1 MKNKLIYLS
10 FLTVFICSNIVK
22 AQDCTNDYWGSQ
34 TLYEPP
40 VAPLT
45 PSPED
50 YKPIFINYI
59 GRNGAEHLL
68 KDVST
73 SFVYNLLQKADSA
86 HALKVDGNN
95 LRKMLTMLQN
105 VEKLKIDKIS
115 FAGIEEQR
123 GIGFRMLSSYGNVFI
138 NRKCVVVSAIKEDRM
153 NESAQALLSG
163 VRHKLDEP
171 GCDKTNYDDDDNL
184 QAFTVSPSL
193 IELVKHGD
201 WKDNV
206 DNIRDSKKPENF
218 NTKFLTRFFEQ
229 KFFDGIPEADQNKFI
244 NDLYK
249 MSTVIY
255 SIRREIIGAGYTLA
269 QLDIRS
275 FFTCSELQLFNTL
288 NSAEQ
293 FYKSGPGNDKAGIQV
308 RASVPLLINFM
319 NTTDAYSVS
328 SNVAA
333 DFRITN
339 AETMASFVALL
350 GIKGASKESNDVNK
364 FEKVWKANEV
374 VPLSA
379 NLQLI
384 LYKGQSPDTQRE
396 YLVKFVFNEKEVSI
410 VGLKSTAQFPYY
422 KWDDVKAFYT
432 KKLNDEWDVEKL
444 DDNMHKYLLNL
455 K

>member
-1 MKNKLIYLS
+1 MKHRPFYLS
-10 FLTVFICSNIVK
+10 FLIVLVCGGIAK
-22 AQDCTNDYWGSQ
+22 AQDCSNDYWGSQ

-40 VAPLT
+40 TIIVT
-45 PSPED
+45 PTPAE
-50 YKPIFINYI
+50 YKPVFINYV

-73 SFVYNLLQKADSA
+73 SFVYSLLQKADSA

-95 LRKMLTMLQN
+95 LRKMLVLLDN
-105 VEKLKIDKIS
+105 VERPKLDKIS

-123 GIGFRMLSSYGNVFI
+123 GIGFRMLSTYGDVFV
-138 NRKCVVVSAIKEDRM
+138 NRKCVTVSAIKQGRM
-153 NESAQALLSG
+153 TESAAALLSG

-171 GCDKTNYDDDDNL
+171 GCDKTNYDDEDNL
-184 QAFTVSPSL
+184 HAFAVAPSL
-193 IELVKHGD
+193 IELMKNGD
-201 WKDNV
+201 WKDDV
-206 DNIRDSKKPENF
+206 DNIRDSKKPDNF
-218 NTKFLTRFFEQ
+218 NIKFLTRFFEQ
-229 KFFDGIPEADQNKFI
+229 KFFDGIPEPDQNKFI
-244 NDLYK
+244 ADLYK
-249 MSTVIY
+249 LSTVIN
-255 SIRREIIGAGYTLA
+255 SIHREIINAGYTIA

-308 RASVPLLINFM
+308 RAAVPLLINFL

-339 AETMASFVALL
+339 AETMASFVALM

-364 FEKVWKANEV
+364 FEKVWKAEEV

-379 NLQLI
+379 NLQWVLF
-384 LYKGQSPDTQRE
+384 KGTTPDTQRE
-396 YLVKFVFNEKEVSI
+396 LLIKFIFNEKEVQI
-410 VGLKSTAQFPYY
+410 EGLKSSAELPYY

-444 DDNMHKYLLNL
+444 DANMHEYLLNL